1 MTYKR
6 FSYLV
11 SGLDWET
18 QHRID
23 AEIAR
28 ISVEDRDLEYVDW
41 EALLNQ
47 HLAAEYY
54 FYTQNRKG

>member
-18 QHRID
+18 QHWIEI
-23 AEIAR
+23 EIAR
-28 ISVEDRDLEYVDW
+28 IRVWDYDLEYVDW

-54 FYTQNRKG
+54 FYTRNRKS